1 MPYFF
6 ISYLHLELEYC
17 RDILLK
23 VSFGITTLE
32 LATVTILSLTGIQDS
47 HESLYIV
54 HAGLAIHIIMALLTV
69 FDNYIY
75 CKKNRLKY
83 NMIPLFSSLFIFML
97 SIFWDITNFYLRYR
111 MRDNYVIMRIG
122 ILFGILVLTID
133 SMRKLFEGIK
143 ATELTNKV
151 SEITYTDALTGI
163 ANRNAYEIKEKE
175 LQEKIDSGEITE
187 LLICKF
193 DINDLRKVNDN
204 YGHAYGDRHIIKC
217 AEIINKAFGN
227 SGSAFRVGGDEFTVF
242 VIGDGTEY
250 IYERGILKLREL
262 EREYNRT
269 SDQLIQLHIAYGHAV
284 YDREEFETLEKAE
297 IEADKRMY
305 EFKDRMKKGAIV

>member
-1 MPYFF
+1 M
-6 ISYLHLELEYC
+6 
-17 RDILLK
+17 
-23 VSFGITTLE
+23 
-32 LATVTILSLTGIQDS
+32 
-47 HESLYIV
+47 
-54 HAGLAIHIIMALLTV
+54 
-69 FDNYIY
+69 
-75 CKKNRLKY
+75 
-83 NMIPLFSSLFIFML
+83 
-97 SIFWDITNFYLRYR
+97 
-111 MRDNYVIMRIG
+111 
-122 ILFGILVLTID
+122 
-133 SMRKLFEGIK
+133 
-143 ATELTNKV
+143 
-151 SEITYTDALTGI
+151 
-163 ANRNAYEIKEKE
+163 
-175 LQEKIDSGEITE
+175 
-187 LLICKF
+187 
-193 DINDLRKVNDN
+193 NDN

-269 SDQLIQLHIAYGHAV
+269 SDQLIQLHIAYGHVV